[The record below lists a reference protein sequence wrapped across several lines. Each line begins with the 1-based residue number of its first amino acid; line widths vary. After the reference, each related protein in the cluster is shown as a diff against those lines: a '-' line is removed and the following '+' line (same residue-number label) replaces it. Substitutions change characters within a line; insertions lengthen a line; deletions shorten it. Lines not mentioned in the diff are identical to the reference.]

1 MINSRGLGVSCKRVK
16 EHTDGNTV
24 HCFIAV
30 SLRRTAVSLIEVP
43 YVLDDDARISTSVY
57 FFLLGF
63 ESERKKEGRFGI
75 IRCGRG
81 QNWRAVHQS
90 KSNHLD
96 DLEQQSRNRN
106 ATPKVGVK

>member
-16 EHTDGNTV
+16 EHTDGHT
-24 HCFIAV
+24 
-30 SLRRTAVSLIEVP
+30 LIEVP
-43 YVLDDDARISTSVY
+43 YVSDDDARLFLHLCIS
-57 FFLLGF
+57 FFWSF
-63 ESERKKEGRFGI
+63 ESERKKEGKFGI
-75 IRCGRG
+75 TRYGRG